1 MSLNETREEHVARLN
16 AYLAAASLASALLAP
31 GALPAQTFPSHPLRL
46 VVGFA
51 PGGNTDLIARI
62 VADKVQGLLGQR
74 VIVDNR
80 GGANG
85 AIAADAVAKSA
96 PDGYTLFFTT
106 VGAVAINPAFRKDL
120 TYDPVKDFAPVGL
133 VGRAAP
139 VLAVDPALG
148 INSTAELVALA
159 KQKPSTVSI
168 GMTGVGAISHL
179 ALELFELTADA
190 KFVHVPFRGSGPA
203 LADLL
208 GGHVNGIMIDVSVML
223 EHIKAGKVRALA
235 TTSAQRSDLV
245 PQIPTLVEQGYA
257 GAVAENWTAVF
268 APARTPP
275 EVVAKLNA
283 AFTTTVNEPEMRRKF
298 AENAISASPTSP
310 QELGQILRTEIA
322 KWDKVIRE
330 KGIVIK
336 PED

>member
-1 MSLNETREEHVARLN
+1 VGRSRRLK
-16 AYLAAASLASALLAP
+16 AFITAGSIAGALLAP
-31 GALPAQTFPSHPLRL
+31 SAAGAQTFPNHPVRL

-62 VADKVQGLLGQR
+62 VADKVQGTLGQR

-85 AIAADAVAKSA
+85 AIAADTVAKAA

-120 TYDPVKDFAPVGL
+120 PYDPVKDFAPVAL
-133 VGRAAP
+133 IGRAAP
-139 VLAVDPALG
+139 VLAVDPSLG
-148 INSTAELVALA
+148 LKSVPELVALA
-159 KQKPSTVSI
+159 KQKPSAVSI

-179 ALELFELTADA
+179 ALELFESTADA

-223 EHIKAGKVRALA
+223 EHIKAGKIKALG
-235 TTSAQRSDLV
+235 TTSAVRSDLV
-245 PQIPTLVEQGYA
+245 PDIPTLVEQGYP
-257 GAVAENWTAVF
+257 GAVAENWTALF
-268 APARTPP
+268 APAKTSP
-275 EVVAKLNA
+275 EIIAKLNA
-283 AFTTTVNEPEMRRKF
+283 AFTSTVNDPDMRRKF
-298 AENAISASPTSP
+298 AENAISPSPTSP
-310 QELGQILRTEIA
+310 EELGQLLRSEIA

-330 KGIVIK
+330 KGIIIK
-336 PED
+336 PEE

>member
-1 MSLNETREEHVARLN
+1 VARSRRLQ
-16 AYLAAASLASALLAP
+16 AFITAGSIAGALLAP
-31 GALPAQTFPSHPLRL
+31 SAAGAQTYPNHPVRL

-51 PGGNTDLIARI
+51 PGGNTDLVARI
-62 VADKVQGLLGQR
+62 VADKVQGTLGQR

-85 AIAADAVAKSA
+85 AIAADTVAKAA

-106 VGAVAINPAFRKDL
+106 VGAVAINPAFRKDMP
-120 TYDPVKDFAPVGL
+120 YDPVKDFAPVAL
-133 VGRAAP
+133 IGRAAP

-148 INSTAELVALA
+148 LKSVPELVALA

-179 ALELFELTADA
+179 ALELFESTADA

-223 EHIKAGKVRALA
+223 EHIKAGKIKALG
-235 TTSAQRSDLV
+235 TTSAVRSDLV
-245 PQIPTLVEQGYA
+245 PDIPTLVEQGYP
-257 GAVAENWTAVF
+257 GAVAENWTALF
-268 APARTPP
+268 APAKTSP
-275 EVVAKLNA
+275 EIIAKLNA
-283 AFTTTVNEPEMRRKF
+283 AFTATVNDPDMRRKF
-298 AENAISASPTSP
+298 AENAISPSPTSP
-310 QELGQILRTEIA
+310 AELGQLLRGEIA

-330 KGIVIK
+330 KGIIIK
-336 PED
+336 PEE

>member
-1 MSLNETREEHVARLN
+1 VARARLF
-16 AYLAAASLASALLAP
+16 ACLAAAVLAS
-31 GALPAQTFPSHPLRL
+31 LPTAASAQSFPNHPIRV

-62 VADKVQGLLGQR
+62 VADKVQGTLGQR

-85 AIAADAVAKSA
+85 AIAADAVAKA
-96 PDGYTLFFTT
+96 PPDGYTLFFTT

-120 TYDPVKDFAPVGL
+120 TYDPLKDFAPVGL
-133 VGRAAP
+133 IGRAAP

-148 INSTAELVALA
+148 IKSAAELVALA
-159 KQKPSTVSI
+159 KQKPNTVSI

-208 GGHVNGIMIDVSVML
+208 GGHVNGIMIDVAVML
-223 EHIKAGKVRALA
+223 EHIKAGKVTPLA
-235 TTSAQRSDLV
+235 TTSAVRSDLV

-268 APARTPP
+268 APAKTPP
-275 EVVAKLNA
+275 EVINKLNA
-283 AFTTTVNEPEMRRKF
+283 AFTSTVNDPNMRKKF

-310 QELGQILRTEIA
+310 QELGTLLQSEIA

-336 PED
+336 PEE

>member
-1 MSLNETREEHVARLN
+1 VARSRRLQ
-16 AYLAAASLASALLAP
+16 AFITAGSIAGALLAP
-31 GALPAQTFPSHPLRL
+31 SAAGAQTYPNHPVRL

-62 VADKVQGLLGQR
+62 VADKVQGTLGQR

-85 AIAADAVAKSA
+85 AIAADTVAKAA

-120 TYDPVKDFAPVGL
+120 PYDPVKDFAPVAL
-133 VGRAAP
+133 IGRAAP

-148 INSTAELVALA
+148 LKSVPELVALA

-179 ALELFELTADA
+179 ALELFESTADA

-223 EHIKAGKVRALA
+223 EHIKAGKIKALG
-235 TTSAQRSDLV
+235 TTSAVRSDLV
-245 PQIPTLVEQGYA
+245 PDIPTLVEQGYP
-257 GAVAENWTAVF
+257 GAVAENWTALF
-268 APARTPP
+268 APAKTSP
-275 EVVAKLNA
+275 EIIAKLNA
-283 AFTTTVNEPEMRRKF
+283 AFTSTVNDPDMRRKF
-298 AENAISASPTSP
+298 AENAISPSPTSP
-310 QELGQILRTEIA
+310 EELGQLLRSEIV

-330 KGIVIK
+330 KGITIK
-336 PED
+336 PEE

>member
-1 MSLNETREEHVARLN
+1 MGSRHQTAWVA
-16 AYLAAASLASALLAP
+16 AFFAGALLAP
-31 GALPAQTFPSHPLRL
+31 AAAPAQTYPNRPIHL
-46 VVGFA
+46 VVPFA

-62 VADKVQGLLGQR
+62 LAEKVPAILGQR

-85 AIAADAVAKSA
+85 AIGADVVAKAA

-120 TYDPVKDFAPVGL
+120 PYDPVKDFAPVALLGK
-133 VGRAAP
+133 ASP
-139 VLAVDPALG
+139 VLTVDPTLG
-148 INSTAELVALA
+148 INTTKELVARAQA
-159 KQKPSTVSI
+159 KPNTITI
-168 GMTGVGAISHL
+168 GITGIGALSHL
-179 ALELFELTADA
+179 AVELFESASDT

-203 LADLL
+203 LTDLL
-208 GGHVNGIMIDVSVML
+208 GGHVNGVMIDVSVML
-223 EHIKAGKVRALA
+223 EHIKAGKIKTLGI
-235 TTSAQRSDLV
+235 TSAERSDLV
-245 PQIPTLVEQGYA
+245 PEIPTLAEQGYPS
-257 GAVAENWTAVF
+257 AVAENWTALF

-283 AFTTTVNEPEMRRKF
+283 AFTATINGADIRKTF
-298 AENAISASPTSP
+298 RENAITPAPSTPE
-310 QELGQILRTEIA
+310 ELGVFLKSEIA

-330 KGIVIK
+330 KGITIK

>member
-1 MSLNETREEHVARLN
+1 VGHSRRLN
-16 AYLAAASLASALLAP
+16 GLIAAGSIAGALLAP
-31 GALPAQTFPSHPLRL
+31 SAAPAQTYPNHPVRL

-62 VADKVQGLLGQR
+62 VADKVQGVLGQR

-85 AIAADAVAKSA
+85 AIAADTVAKAA

-120 TYDPVKDFAPVGL
+120 PYDPVKDFAPVAL
-133 VGRAAP
+133 IGRAAP

-148 INSTAELVALA
+148 LKTAPELVALA
-159 KQKPSTVSI
+159 KQKPNTVSI

-179 ALELFELTADA
+179 ALELFESTADA
-190 KFVHVPFRGSGPA
+190 KFVHIPFRGSGPA

-223 EHIKAGKVRALA
+223 EHIKAGKITPLG
-235 TTSAQRSDLV
+235 TTSAVRSDLV
-245 PQIPTLVEQGYA
+245 PDIPTLVEQGYA
-257 GAVAENWTAVF
+257 GAVAENWTALF
-268 APARTPP
+268 APAKTPP
-275 EVVAKLNA
+275 EIVAKLNA
-283 AFTTTVNEPEMRRKF
+283 AFTATVNDPDMRRKF
-298 AENAISASPTSP
+298 AENAISPSPTSP
-310 QELGQILRTEIA
+310 EELGQLLRSEIA

-330 KGIVIK
+330 KGITIK
-336 PED
+336 PEE

>member
-1 MSLNETREEHVARLN
+1 VGRSRRLN
-16 AYLAAASLASALLAP
+16 ALIAAGSIAGAVLAP
-31 GALPAQTFPSHPLRL
+31 NAAPAQTYPNHPVRL

-62 VADKVQGLLGQR
+62 VADKVQGPLGQR
-74 VIVDNR
+74 VFVDNR

-85 AIAADAVAKSA
+85 AIAADTVAKAA

-120 TYDPVKDFAPVGL
+120 PYDPIKDFAPVAL
-133 VGRAAP
+133 IGRAAP

-148 INSTAELVALA
+148 LKSAPELVALA
-159 KQKPSTVSI
+159 RQKPNTVSL

-179 ALELFELTADA
+179 ALELFESTADV

-223 EHIKAGKVRALA
+223 EHIKAGKIRPLG
-235 TTSAQRSDLV
+235 TTSAVRSDLV
-245 PQIPTLVEQGYA
+245 PEIPTLVEQGYP
-257 GAVAENWTAVF
+257 GAVAENWTALF
-268 APARTPP
+268 APAKTPP
-275 EVVAKLNA
+275 EIIAKLNA
-283 AFTTTVNEPEMRRKF
+283 VFTNTLNDPDMRRKF
-298 AENAISASPTSP
+298 AENAISASPSSP
-310 QELGQILRTEIA
+310 EELGQLLASETA
-322 KWDKVIRE
+322 KWEKVIRE
-330 KGIVIK
+330 KGITIK
-336 PED
+336 PEE

>member
-1 MSLNETREEHVARLN
+1 VERPRRSN
-16 AYLAAASLASALLAP
+16 ASRAAWFAATLAC
-31 GALPAQTFPSHPLRL
+31 ALPSASPTWAQAYPNHPIRL

-62 VADKVQGLLGQR
+62 VAEKVQGPLGAR

-85 AIAADAVAKSA
+85 AIAADTVAKA
-96 PDGYTLFFTT
+96 PPDGYTLFFTT

-120 TYDPVKDFAPVGL
+120 PYDPVKDFAPVGL
-133 VGRAAP
+133 IGRAAP
-139 VLAVDPALG
+139 VLAVDPSLG
-148 INSTAELVALA
+148 IKTTQELVARA
-159 KQKPSTVSI
+159 KQKPNTISL

-179 ALELFELTADA
+179 ALELFESTADA
-190 KFVHVPFRGSGPA
+190 KFVKVPFRGSGPA

-223 EHIKAGKVRALA
+223 EHIKAHKVIALA
-235 TTSAQRSDLV
+235 TTSAKRSELV
-245 PQIPTLVEQGYA
+245 PDIPTLVEEGYP
-257 GAVAENWTAVF
+257 GAVAENWTALF
-268 APARTPP
+268 APAKTPP
-275 EVVAKLNA
+275 EIIAKLNT
-283 AFTTTVNEPEMRRKF
+283 AFTQTVNDPDMRKKF

-310 QELGQILRTEIA
+310 EELGTLLKGEIA

-330 KGIVIK
+330 KGIAIK

>member
-1 MSLNETREEHVARLN
+1 VARSRRLKS
-16 AYLAAASLASALLAP
+16 LIAAGSIAGALLAP
-31 GALPAQTFPSHPLRL
+31 SAAPAQTYPNHPVRL

-51 PGGNTDLIARI
+51 AGGNTDLIARI
-62 VADKVQGLLGQR
+62 VADKVQGPLGQR

-85 AIAADAVAKSA
+85 AIAADTVAKAA

-120 TYDPVKDFAPVGL
+120 PYDPVKDFAPVAL
-133 VGRAAP
+133 IGRAAP

-148 INSTAELVALA
+148 LKSVPELVALA

-179 ALELFELTADA
+179 ALELFESTADA
-190 KFVHVPFRGSGPA
+190 KFVHIPFRGSGPA

-223 EHIKAGKVRALA
+223 EHIKAGKIKPLG
-235 TTSAQRSDLV
+235 TTSAVRSDLV
-245 PQIPTLVEQGYA
+245 PEIPTLVEQGYA
-257 GAVAENWTAVF
+257 GAVAENWTAMF
-268 APARTPP
+268 APAKTPP
-275 EVVAKLNA
+275 EIIAKLNA
-283 AFTTTVNEPEMRRKF
+283 AFTTAANDPDMRRKF

-310 QELGQILRTEIA
+310 EELGQLLRSEIV

-330 KGIVIK
+330 KGITIK
-336 PED
+336 PEE